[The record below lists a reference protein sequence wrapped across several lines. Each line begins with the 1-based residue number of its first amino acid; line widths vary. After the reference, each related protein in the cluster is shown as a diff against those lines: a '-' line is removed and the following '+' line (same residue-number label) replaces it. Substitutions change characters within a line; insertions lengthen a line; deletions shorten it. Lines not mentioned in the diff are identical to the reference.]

1 MEITIRPANS
11 QDTRIETEQGPM
23 ILSPEE
29 TMELMENGQAAGY
42 EITVQ
47 LKANGY
53 TLGREIVNKALEL
66 AGLSSFQAAQQT
78 AKGYI
83 KL

>member
-1 MEITIRPANS
+1 MEITIKPEGS
-11 QDTRIETEQGPM
+11 QSTQIETAQGKM
-23 ILSPEE
+23 VLSAYE
-29 TMELMENGQAAGY
+29 TIELMENGQVAGY
-42 EITVQ
+42 KITVQ

-53 TLGREIVNKALEL
+53 TLGREITNKALEL

-83 KL
+83 KF